1 MASNYQ
7 GLLQKPC
14 HSPPRRSYWPGVGI
28 NMLLY
33 LDADACPVKDE
44 AYRVARRHGI
54 KVLVVANSV
63 LRVPP
68 DDLIE
73 FVLVKGSF
81 DAADDWIAERIVP
94 GDIAITADIPLAN
107 RCLQRGARVL
117 RPNGV
122 EFTEDTIGSA
132 LATRALLDMLRQ
144 SGDFGG
150 GPAPFVKADRSRF
163 LAKLDETIHTIRRNQ
178 HK

>member
-1 MASNYQ
+1 
-7 GLLQKPC
+7 
-14 HSPPRRSYWPGVGI
+14 
-28 NMLLY
+28 MLVY

-44 AYRVARRHGI
+44 AYRVVRRHGI

-73 FVLVKGSF
+73 FILVKGGF
-81 DAADDWIAERIVP
+81 DAADDWIAERIAP
-94 GDIAITADIPLAN
+94 GDIAITSDIPLAA

-122 EFTEDTIGSA
+122 EFTEDTIGNAA
-132 LATRALLDMLRQ
+132 LATRLTCLDMLRQ
-144 SGDFGG
+144 TGDWYNSARTSPLCQRLTDRVFWQSSTRRFIRSV
-150 GPAPFVKADRSRF
+150 AISADETTTSDNRRF
-163 LAKLDETIHTIRRNQ
+163 LIATRAL
-178 HK
+178 

>member
-1 MASNYQ
+1 
-7 GLLQKPC
+7 
-14 HSPPRRSYWPGVGI
+14 
-28 NMLLY
+28 MLLY

-44 AYRVARRHGI
+44 VYRVARRHSV

-63 LRVPP
+63 LRVPL

-73 FVLVKGSF
+73 FILVKGRL

-94 GDIAITADIPLAN
+94 GDIVITTDIPLAD

-117 RPNGV
+117 RPNGI
-122 EFTEDTIGSA
+122 EFTEDHIGSA
-132 LATRALLDMLRQ
+132 LATRALLDILRQ
-144 SGDFGG
+144 GGNFGD

-163 LAKLDETIHTIRRNQ
+163 LTKLDETIHAIRRNQ
-178 HK
+178 RRPNRDGG